1 MQNSA
6 EPAHATG
13 EETTHPDTIRPI
25 RYTGGDTPS
34 ATYPDAPFWH
44 LSEAEQA
51 EFENI
56 REFIAERAGI
66 LEFDA
71 GMTQEAAYREA
82 ERLAMQRFP
91 PNPAARASILRRADE
106 MADSFGL
113 SHWRAATMLTESQ
126 VRRLH
131 IDGLSWLALYDS
143 LAKLRA
149 RRQPNRSAGHTP

>member
-1 MQNSA
+1 MQTPA
-6 EPAHATG
+6 EPARY
-13 EETTHPDTIRPI
+13 DTASPI
-25 RYTGGDTPS
+25 RYAAGDTP
-34 ATYPDAPFWH
+34 AAPYPDAPFWH

-51 EFENI
+51 DFENI

-71 GMTQEAAYREA
+71 GMTTEAANRKA

-91 PNPAARASILRRADE
+91 PNPAARASILRRANE

-113 SHWRAATMLTESQ
+113 SHWRAATVLTESQ

-143 LAKLRA
+143 LARLRA
-149 RRQPNRSAGHTP
+149 RRR